1 MLDAIF
7 HHSIAWEEAYVRHHA
22 ERVAQENKHSDF
34 SMETGALA
42 VPGNRKT
49 GAYSEQ
55 IQGHIRAYSGI
66 FGHIRPLLHRNSGS
80 RTVGKPQDR
89 SIFSATAS
97 PIYNTNREFHG
108 NRGSGIFGH
117 IRPLLYRNS
126 ECRSVGKPQDQSIF
140 SATASPIYNTRLSLE
155 IYACSA
161 HRSTPCRAH
170 CPARRVMAQDTT
182 TLQEP

>member
-1 MLDAIF
+1 
-7 HHSIAWEEAYVRHHA
+7 
-22 ERVAQENKHSDF
+22 
-34 SMETGALA
+34 METGAHA
-42 VPGNRKT
+42 VPGHRKT

-170 CPARRVMAQDTT
+170 CPAHRVMAQDTT